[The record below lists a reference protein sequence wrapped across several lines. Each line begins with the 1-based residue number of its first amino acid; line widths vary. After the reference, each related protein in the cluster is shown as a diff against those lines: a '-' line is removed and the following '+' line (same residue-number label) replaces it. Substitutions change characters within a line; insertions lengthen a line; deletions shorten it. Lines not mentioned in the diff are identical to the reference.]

1 MIYFAVVHEIPSTN
15 YSVTLDTIA
24 QGHWPESVRI
34 PNVGESIVLDSNYY
48 DILRID
54 FEIETEP
61 AHLPGIE
68 GELVGV
74 TITVEPSSKEE
85 HGKPKQVLPV
95 RTPDGY

>member
-68 GELVGV
+68 GELVGGDHHGRAIKQGGAWQ
-74 TITVEPSSKEE
+74 TEASPS
-85 HGKPKQVLPV
+85 
-95 RTPDGY
+95 RTNS